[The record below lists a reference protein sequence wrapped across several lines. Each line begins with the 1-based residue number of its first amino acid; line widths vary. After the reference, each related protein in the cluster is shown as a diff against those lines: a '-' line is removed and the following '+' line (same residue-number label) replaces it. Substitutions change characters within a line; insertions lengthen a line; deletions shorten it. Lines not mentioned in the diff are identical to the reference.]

1 MTVRRRVAIFG
12 TPIVVIGL
20 LVLFW
25 NWDWFIPVVES
36 VASSSIGRK
45 VTMSHLHVR
54 LGRVTQVVADDVQV
68 DNPDGFAA
76 PAPFVRVAHLA
87 IAADV
92 EAYVR
97 HRTIVLP
104 LIDLD
109 NPEVEALGTAAG
121 ANNYTITLP
130 GSGSSAPANP
140 STAPQIGNLTIEDGH
155 VHAVIPKLKADF
167 NLALDTKAAA
177 GAIAQHG
184 QQQEISVDARGTYAG
199 QPITGGLIG
208 GALLSLQQTSKPYP
222 VDLHL
227 ANGSTRVSL
236 TGTVKDP
243 ISFKGADLKLVFS
256 GDNMAELF
264 PLTGIPIPATPR
276 FNIAGHL
283 DYADSRIRFEDFRG
297 TVGNSDLGGTITED
311 PGRERP
317 DVTMDLHS
325 NRVDLA
331 DLRGF
336 VGAAPGGAH
345 EAGATASQR
354 ATVAKDEASDAPL
367 LPTTPINIPKVKA
380 ADIHL
385 RYHADHIEGNSMP
398 LDQLIV
404 AMDSVDGAIDL
415 HPLSFTVG
423 SGKISGNISLQP
435 VSDNQVHA
443 KAEIDFDRV
452 DVARL
457 MASTHLFTGAGSI
470 GGRAELDATG
480 NSIASWA
487 GNGNGGLTLY
497 MAGGNLSSVLVDL
510 AGLEFGNA
518 LISALG
524 IPGQTDVQCFIGN
537 WVLQHGDVDTRTLLL
552 DTGEAIIRGQ
562 GTVDLKDQQINFS
575 IEGKPKHFS
584 IGSFPAPIEV
594 TGSLKHPSIGPAIKP
609 LLARGGAAAVLGV
622 LAGPL
627 AILPT
632 IQLGVGDPHQC
643 GDLVAEAKADVQ
655 SGKPGAAL
663 QAGTVVQ
670 PPHVAAHGSSSASQ
684 LNQDELNQVRNRKQ

>member
-1 MTVRRRVAIFG
+1 MTVKSRLAIFG
-12 TPIVVIGL
+12 TPIVLIVL
-20 LVLFW
+20 LILFW
-25 NWDWFIPVVES
+25 NWDWFIPAVEY

-45 VTMSHLHVR
+45 VTLAHLHVR

-68 DNPDGFAA
+68 ANPDGFAT
-76 PAPFVRVAHLA
+76 PAPFVQVAHLTIEA
-87 IAADV
+87 NV
-92 EAYVR
+92 EEYLR

-109 NPEVEALGTAAG
+109 NPEVEAIATAAG
-121 ANNYTITLP
+121 ANNFSLTLP
-130 GSGSSAPANP
+130 QSGSPAPASP
-140 STAPQIGNLTIEDGH
+140 ATSPQIGNLTIEDGH
-155 VHAVIPKLKADF
+155 VHAVIPKFKTDF
-167 NLALDTKAAA
+167 NLTLQTKPAT
-177 GAIAQHG
+177 GAIAQQG
-184 QQQEISVDARGTYAG
+184 QQQAISVEARGTYAG
-199 QPITGGLIG
+199 QPITGTLMG
-208 GALLSLQQTSKPYP
+208 GALLSLQQSSRPYP

-243 ISFKGADLKLVFS
+243 MAFKGADLRLVFS

-276 FNIAGHL
+276 FSIAGQL
-283 DYADSRIRFEDFRG
+283 DYADNRFRFEDFRG

-354 ATVAKDEASDAPL
+354 AVVAKEEASDAPL

-423 SGKISGNISLQP
+423 SGKISGNISLTP
-435 VSDNQVHA
+435 VADNRVHA
-443 KAEIDFDRV
+443 KADIDFDRV

-457 MASTHLFTGAGSI
+457 LASTHLFTGAGAI

-480 NSIASWA
+480 NSIATWA
-487 GNGNGGLTLY
+487 GDGNGGLTLY

-518 LISALG
+518 IISALG

-537 WVLQHGDVDTRTLLL
+537 WSLQHGDVDTRTLLL
-552 DTGEAIIRGQ
+552 DTGEAIISGQ
-562 GTVDLKDQQINFS
+562 GTVDLKDQRINFS

-594 TGSLKHPSIGPAIKP
+594 TGTLKHPSVGPAIKP

-622 LAGPL
+622 LAAPL

-655 SGKPGAAL
+655 TGKPGAAL
-663 QAGTVVQ
+663 KADTASPAHATGHGT
-670 PPHVAAHGSSSASQ
+670 SSTSQ
-684 LNQDELNQVRNRKQ
+684 LNQEELKQVRNRKP